1 MEYPFKLIKLDK
13 TFIWSA
19 MDNDKAMKILT
30 HTIAMIK
37 SLELKIVAEGV
48 ETKEQAE
55 ILMELGCDFLQGYYF
70 SPPVNESKYLQFIDE
85 KANIFIDEFHNW
97 EDKRL
102 ERKSRVI
109 NLNEGKIALANAA
122 AAKLSMEAKS
132 SKEAK

>member
-1 MEYPFKLIKLDK
+1 
-13 TFIWSA
+13 
-19 MDNDKAMKILT
+19 
-30 HTIAMIK
+30 MIK

-122 AAKLSMEAKS
+122 AAKLSMEAKA